1 MKGKHR
7 TKKGGNQ
14 DFLEK
19 NAGGGNN
26 LGGH

>member
-1 MKGKHR
+1 MKNEMKGKHR

-19 NAGGGNN
+19 NAGGETT
-26 LGGH
+26 